1 LFRSLAAASIAKE
14 LDLLISERHG
24 NIEALAQAVAARRG
38 DSAAMTDVLLAAK
51 RFHPLYL
58 WLAVTDEKG
67 RIVAATNPVNVGEDR
82 STSSWFHAVR
92 DADGVLLQDPRLSAE
107 AGAGWALALT
117 VPIRSAGGDFLGAG
131 TGRSGA
137 TGLTWL
143 FSR

>member
-1 LFRSLAAASIAKE
+1 MSPSALNRRWYGRLWTVLLVIALATLAAGAAYVRSGETRLIGSAGESLTLAAASIAKE

-24 NIEALAQAVAARRG
+24 NIETLAQAVVARRG

-92 DADGVLLQDPRLSAE
+92 DANGVLL
-107 AGAGWALALT
+107 
-117 VPIRSAGGDFLGAG
+117 
-131 TGRSGA
+131 
-137 TGLTWL
+137 
-143 FSR
+143 